1 MKKNLFEKAKEA
13 ANYRYCN
20 GCEQKKHINNF
31 KKGNKYCIGCP
42 KVEEIKKR
50 YE

>member
-1 MKKNLFEKAKEA
+1 MKNLFEKAKEA
-13 ANYRYCN
+13 ARFRHCDGCN
-20 GCEQKKHINNF
+20 EKKHIDSF
-31 KKGNKYCIGCP
+31 KKGNKYCSGCP

>member
-1 MKKNLFEKAKEA
+1 MNIFEKAKEA
-13 ANYRYCN
+13 AKWKKCS
-20 GCEQKKHINNF
+20 GCDKTKSINEF
-31 KKGNKYCIGCP
+31 KKGNKYCVGCP